1 MGKIKVAVLI
11 NPELVKRIFTPA
23 DFSSLQQTYQIA
35 QATKEN
41 PEEEAPYLLQKAQA
55 CVTSWGSPRLE
66 DKLLSRA
73 TELKL
78 VVHAAGSVKPFVSRA
93 LWQRNI
99 KVSSAA
105 PVIAIGVAEHALGL
119 MLSAMKR
126 TYWFNEKVHRGAWR
140 DVEELEKVK
149 EPYGLTVGIIGLGW
163 AGKCFLKLVKNFEV
177 KILCYD
183 PTLSA
188 EEIASS
194 GGEKV
199 EKIEE
204 LLTRSDVISL
214 HAPSLP
220 ETYHLLNAS
229 RLKLIK
235 DGAIL
240 INTARGSLIEEK
252 ALLEELQTGRFTACL
267 DVTDPEPPSPD
278 NPLLALSNVIFT
290 PHIAGAVKQNLFR
303 IGNFVLRELENFF
316 SQRPLLNEVF
326 EEKLR
331 QLA

>member
-1 MGKIKVAVLI
+1 MGKIKVAILV
-11 NPELVKRIFTPA
+11 NPEIVKKIFSPD
-23 DFSSLQQTYQIA
+23 DFRLLQQTYQIA
-35 QATKEN
+35 QATKGN
-41 PEEEAPYLLQKAQA
+41 PEDQAPCLLQNAQA

-66 DKLLSRA
+66 DKLLSGA

-78 VVHAAGSVKPFVSRA
+78 VVHAAGSVKPFVSQA
-93 LWQRNI
+93 LWQRKI

-126 TYWFNEKVHRGAWR
+126 TYWLNEKVRRGTWR
-140 DVEELEKVK
+140 DVEELEKVR

-188 EEIASS
+188 EEITSL

-199 EKIEE
+199 EKVED

-229 RLKLIK
+229 RLRLIK

-252 ALLEELQTGRFTACL
+252 ALFEELKTGRFTACL

-278 NPLLALSNVIFT
+278 NPLLSLSNVIFT

-303 IGNFVLRELENFF
+303 IGRFVLRELENFF

-326 EEKLR
+326 EEKLK